1 MSLFEHFAWSRPGR
15 HGRGGLWMRAVVLT
29 AITLCAS
36 SAMAQ
41 SVKPS
46 ADAWQYS
53 ITPYLWLPAVDG
65 NLRFGPPAA
74 GGATPNVSV
83 DAETMLGALDFAFMF
98 SADARKGKW
107 SIATDLIYLDLS
119 SDKSGVNSIDFNA
132 GNGPVNIANT
142 ALDAGTDVKLKGTV
156 WTLAGGYSLLHEPRK
171 SLDVIAGFRYF
182 DLEATT
188 SWLLTATV
196 TDPVGGGTFSRVGS
210 STKSD
215 QIWDAIIGVRGQFK
229 VGDGK
234 WFVPYYLDVGG
245 GDSKLTW
252 QGVMGVGYS
261 YKWGDLGL
269 VYRYLSYEQG
279 GNNLIEKLAFGG
291 LALGASFR
299 F

>member
-1 MSLFEHFAWSRPGR
+1 MNFFEHIAGSRLGR
-15 HGRGGLWMRAVVLT
+15 QVRDGSWMSAVLL
-29 AITLCAS
+29 AGITLCAS

-41 SVKPS
+41 SAKPS

-53 ITPYLWLPAVDG
+53 VTPYLWLPAIDG
-65 NLRFGPPAA
+65 NLRYGPPAA
-74 GGATPNVSV
+74 GGATPNVTV
-83 DAETMLGALDFAFMF
+83 DADTLLGALDFAFMF

-119 SDKSGVNSIDFNA
+119 SDKSGVKSIDFNA
-132 GNGPVNIANT
+132 GNGPVNIAST

-156 WTLAGGYSLLHEPRK
+156 WTLAGGYSLLHDTRK
-171 SLDVIAGFRYF
+171 SLDLITGFRYF

-188 SWLLTATV
+188 NWRLTATV
-196 TDPVGGGTFSRVGS
+196 TGPVGGGTFSRVGS
-210 STKSD
+210 VTKSE
-215 QIWDAIIGVRGQFK
+215 QLWDAIIGVRGRFK
-229 VGDGK
+229 AGDGN

-252 QGVMGVGYS
+252 QGVVGVGYS

-269 VYRYLSYEQG
+269 VYRYLSYEQS
-279 GNNLIEKLAFGG
+279 GNKLIEKLEFGG
-291 LALGASFR
+291 PALGATFR